1 MTHPLE
7 QLAGAVDGTLA
18 SADRAALDDH
28 LRSCAACRAELEVAT
43 TARRSLAALPA
54 PEAPDLAAGFTADRI
69 ASLTSATPASRSPWS
84 RLMPALAAAAVVA
97 LVAVAVP
104 RLGSSSDEAPGAA
117 DHRAGVE
124 AATVAEGPVRI
135 QIDDTDYDVAAIE
148 QLAADTTAS
157 LTAEAADA
165 GAPAEA
171 GTGEAGTGTPIATS
185 GPTEHRFAPGRT
197 RTAVACLRQA
207 FSDYPGE
214 IVQVRQAMFE
224 GTPAFL
230 GIVLERP
237 QDGGPATLLSIWVT
251 AIADCSILSLGS
263 ASL

>member
-7 QLAGAVDGTLA
+7 QLACAVDGTLA

-148 QLAADTTAS
+148 QLAAETTAS
-157 LTAEAADA
+157 LTAEAAEA

-171 GTGEAGTGTPIATS
+171 GTEAPIATS